1 MKKVFFAL
9 TSLSLLVGCGDSEIS
24 DVKLETKEDSVSYA
38 MGVIISNN
46 IFQNKDFGEVVNPAI
61 FAEALKDV
69 KKGDSSEA
77 ITIEQANEILT
88 KFSNSLVEK
97 DKKKGEDFLAE
108 NKTKEGV
115 QVTPSG
121 LQYQVITEGT
131 GVKPAPT
138 DVVKVH
144 YHGTLI
150 NGTVFDS
157 SVERGEPAQ
166 FPVNQVIAGWTEA
179 LQLMP
184 VGSKWKLF
192 IPQELA
198 YGPRGAGQA
207 IPPYAA
213 LVFEVELLEITRQG
227 ESAE

>member
-1 MKKVFFAL
+1 MKKVIIAF

-24 DVKLETKEDSVSYA
+24 DVKLATQEDSVSYA
-38 MGVIISNN
+38 MGIIISNN
-46 IFQNKDFGEVVNPAI
+46 ISQNKDFADILDPTI
-61 FAEALKDV
+61 FAAAMNDA
-69 KKGDSSEA
+69 KKGDSSEVF
-77 ITIEQANEILT
+77 TLEQANEIMG

-97 DKKKGEDFLAE
+97 DKAKGEAFLAE

-115 QVTPSG
+115 QTTASG
-121 LQYQVITEGT
+121 LQYKVITEGT
-131 GVKPAPT
+131 GVTPAPT

-144 YHGTLI
+144 YHGTLTD
-150 NGTVFDS
+150 GTVFDS
-157 SVERGEPAQ
+157 SVDRGEPAQ

-179 LQLMP
+179 LQLMS

-192 IPQELA
+192 IPQDLA

-213 LVFEVELLEITRQG
+213 LVFEVELLEIVPQE